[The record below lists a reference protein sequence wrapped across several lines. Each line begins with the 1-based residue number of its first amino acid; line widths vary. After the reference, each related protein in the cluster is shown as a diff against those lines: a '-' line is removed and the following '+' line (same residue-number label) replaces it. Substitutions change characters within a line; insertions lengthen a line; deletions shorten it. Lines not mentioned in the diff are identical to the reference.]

1 MSLQA
6 LYRQKL
12 RTLPEAVGM
21 LQSYQT
27 LGLSMAASEPVGLLT
42 ELGKQRDRRAGQ
54 RQADEAP
61 AEQNKTSATAGMT
74 LAFRLG
80 SEFVAGVLVGA
91 GLGWGIDRL
100 LGTAPWGMI
109 VLLLLGFGAGIA
121 NMMRAA
127 GEGRRR
133 K

>member
-1 MSLQA
+1 MADHKDDHDSDPT
-6 LYRQKL
+6 R
-12 RTLPEAVGM
+12 EA
-21 LQSYQT
+21 SDAE
-27 LGLSMAASEPVGLLT
+27 LSGRLNQLDAAVR
-42 ELGKQRDRRAGQ
+42 KIRAE
-54 RQADEAP
+54 RKADEAP
-61 AEQNKTSATAGMT
+61 AVPDKTSATAGMT

-91 GLGWGIDRL
+91 GLGWGIDQL
-100 LGTAPWGMI
+100 LGTTPWGMI

-127 GEGRRR
+127 GEGRR